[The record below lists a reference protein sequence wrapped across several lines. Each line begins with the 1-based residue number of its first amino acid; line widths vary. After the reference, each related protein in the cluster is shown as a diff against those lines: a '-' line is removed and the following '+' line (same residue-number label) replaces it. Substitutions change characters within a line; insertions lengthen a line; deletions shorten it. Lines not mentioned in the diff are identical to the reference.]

1 MVMVL
6 FPLIFVLGYTMIA
19 LEHPLKIS
27 KSASALV
34 LGSVLWLLWFIV
46 TKNSPATAA
55 QLNET
60 IGSVASIIFFLMG
73 AMAIVTVVDS
83 YDGFSII
90 TSRVRTNNVRVLLW
104 LITGI
109 TFFMSAVL
117 DNMTTAIVMM
127 MLTRKLITDSRARMY
142 FGGMIIIA
150 SNAGGAA
157 SPIGDVTTTM
167 LWIGGQISA
176 LGILERVNFASVLN
190 VAVPLLFVT
199 KLLKGTAR
207 SEDAQRELEKQPI
220 SRLDRDIV
228 FFCGIG
234 GLVLVPVYRAVFGIP
249 PCIGMLLSLGLLWF
263 LTDII
268 LKKKER
274 KGETD
279 MDKYSISHLLSKV
292 DFSSVLFFAGILF
305 AVGVLGANGQ
315 LSALATWLGEKFGSI
330 KIIVLIIG
338 LFSSVV
344 DNVPL
349 VAAMMGMYP
358 IASYPMDSLLWEFA
372 AYCAGTGGSIL
383 IIGSAAGVATM
394 GIGKISF
401 GWYLKHIAP
410 LALLG
415 YFVGAGCYLGMRVL
429 FG

>member
-1 MVMVL
+1 MVMAL
-6 FPLIFVLGYTMIA
+6 FPVMFVLGYMMIA
-19 LEHPLKIS
+19 LEHPLKIN

-46 TKNSPATAA
+46 TKNAPATTV

-127 MLTRKLITDSRARMY
+127 MLTRKLISDSKARLY

-176 LGILERVNFASVLN
+176 LGILERVNLASILDVL
-190 VAVPLLFVT
+190 VPLLFVSRI
-199 KLLKGTAR
+199 LKGTVR
-207 SEDAQRELEKQPI
+207 SEAAQCELEKQPI
-220 SRLDRDIV
+220 SRCDRDIV
-228 FFCGIG
+228 FFSGIG

-249 PCIGMLLSLGLLWF
+249 PYLGMFFSLGLLWF

-268 LKKKER
+268 LKKRER
-274 KGETD
+274 QGETN
-279 MDKYSISHLLSKV
+279 MEGLSISHLLSKV

-305 AVGVLGANGQ
+305 AVGVFSANGQ
-315 LSALATWLGEKFGSI
+315 LSELATWLGDKLGSI
-330 KIIVLIIG
+330 KIIVFITG
-338 LFSSVV
+338 LLSSVV

-349 VAAMMGMYP
+349 VAAMIGMYP

-383 IIGSAAGVATM
+383 IIGSAAGVAAM

-415 YFVGAGCYLGMRVL
+415 YAVGAACYLGMRL
-429 FG
+429 IF

>member
-1 MVMVL
+1 MVMAL
-6 FPLIFVLGYTMIA
+6 FPVMFILGYAMIA
-19 LEHPLKIS
+19 LEHPLKIN

-34 LGSVLWLLWFIV
+34 LGSALWLLWFIV
-46 TKNSPATAA
+46 TKNAPATAA
-55 QLNET
+55 QLNES

-127 MLTRKLITDSRARMY
+127 MLTRKLISDSKVRLY

-176 LGILERVNFASVLN
+176 LGILARVSFASILN
-190 VAVPLLFVT
+190 VLVPLFFVSRM
-199 KLLKGTAR
+199 LKGAAR
-207 SEDAQRELEKQPI
+207 TEAAQCKLEKQPI
-220 SRLDRDIV
+220 SRLDRNIV

-234 GLVLVPVYRAVFGIP
+234 GLVLVPVYRTLFGIP
-249 PCIGMLLSLGLLWF
+249 PCMGMLLSLGLLWF
-263 LTDII
+263 LTDMI

-274 KGETD
+274 RGQTG
-279 MDKYSISHLLSKV
+279 MDHLSISHLLSKV

-305 AVGVLGANGQ
+305 AVGVFGANGQ
-315 LSALATWLGEKFGSI
+315 LSEIATWLGEKFGSI
-330 KIIVLIIG
+330 KIIVFIIG
-338 LFSSVV
+338 LLSSVV

-349 VAAMMGMYP
+349 VAAVMGMYP
-358 IASYPMDSLLWEFA
+358 LPSYPMDSLLWEFT

-394 GIGKISF
+394 GIEKISF

-415 YFVGAGCYLGMRVL
+415 YAVGAACYLGMQLL
-429 FG
+429 F

>member
-1 MVMVL
+1 MAL
-6 FPLIFVLGYTMIA
+6 FPVMFVLGYTMIA
-19 LEHPLKIS
+19 LEHPLKIN

-34 LGSVLWLLWFIV
+34 LGSGLWLLWFIV
-46 TKNSPATAA
+46 TKNAPATAA

-127 MLTRKLITDSRARMY
+127 MLTRKLISDSKVRLY

-176 LGILERVNFASVLN
+176 LGILARVSFASILN
-190 VAVPLLFVT
+190 VLVPLFFVSRM
-199 KLLKGTAR
+199 LKGAAR
-207 SEDAQRELEKQPI
+207 TEAAQCKLEKQPI
-220 SRLDRDIV
+220 SRLDRNIV

-234 GLVLVPVYRAVFGIP
+234 GLVLVPVYRTLFGIP
-249 PCIGMLLSLGLLWF
+249 PCMGMLLSLGLLWF
-263 LTDII
+263 LTDMI

-274 KGETD
+274 RGQTG
-279 MDKYSISHLLSKV
+279 MDRFSISHLLSKV

-305 AVGVLGANGQ
+305 AVGVFSANGQ
-315 LSALATWLGEKFGSI
+315 LSEIATWLGEKFGSI
-330 KIIVLIIG
+330 KMIVFIIG
-338 LFSSVV
+338 LLSSVV

-349 VAAMMGMYP
+349 VAAVMGMYP
-358 IASYPMDSLLWEFA
+358 LSSYPMDSLLWEFA

-394 GIGKISF
+394 GIEKISF
-401 GWYLKHIAP
+401 GWFLKHIAP

-415 YFVGAGCYLGMRVL
+415 YAVGAACYLGMQLL
-429 FG
+429 F

>member
-1 MVMVL
+1 MVMAL
-6 FPLIFVLGYTMIA
+6 FPVMFVLGYTMIA
-19 LEHPLKIS
+19 LEHPLKIN

-46 TKNSPATAA
+46 TKNAPATAA

-127 MLTRKLITDSRARMY
+127 MLTRKLISDSKVRLY

-176 LGILERVNFASVLN
+176 LGILARVSFASILN
-190 VAVPLLFVT
+190 VLVPLFFVSRM
-199 KLLKGTAR
+199 LKGAAR
-207 SEDAQRELEKQPI
+207 TEAAQCKLEKQPI
-220 SRLDRDIV
+220 SRLDRNIV

-234 GLVLVPVYRAVFGIP
+234 GLVLVPVYRTLFGIP
-249 PCIGMLLSLGLLWF
+249 PCMGMLLSLGLLWF
-263 LTDII
+263 LTDMI

-274 KGETD
+274 RGQTG
-279 MDKYSISHLLSKV
+279 MDRFSISHLLSKV

-305 AVGVLGANGQ
+305 AVGVFSANGQ
-315 LSALATWLGEKFGSI
+315 LSEIATWLGEKFGSI
-330 KIIVLIIG
+330 KMIVFIIG
-338 LFSSVV
+338 LLSSVV

-349 VAAMMGMYP
+349 VAAVMGMYP
-358 IASYPMDSLLWEFA
+358 LSSYPMDSLLWEFA

-394 GIGKISF
+394 GIEKISF
-401 GWYLKHIAP
+401 GWFLKHIAP

-415 YFVGAGCYLGMRVL
+415 YAVGAACYLGMQLL
-429 FG
+429 F

>member
-1 MVMVL
+1 MVMAL
-6 FPLIFVLGYTMIA
+6 FPVMFVLGYAMIA
-19 LEHPLKIS
+19 LEHPLKIN

-34 LGSVLWLLWFIV
+34 LGSALWLLWFIV
-46 TKNSPATAA
+46 TKNAPATAT

-127 MLTRKLITDSRARMY
+127 MLTRKLISDSKVRLY

-176 LGILERVNFASVLN
+176 LGILARVGFASILN
-190 VAVPLLFVT
+190 VLVPLFFVSRM
-199 KLLKGTAR
+199 LKGAAR
-207 SEDAQRELEKQPI
+207 TEAAQCKLEKQPI
-220 SRLDRDIV
+220 SRLDRNIV

-234 GLVLVPVYRAVFGIP
+234 GLVLVPVYRTLFGIP
-249 PCIGMLLSLGLLWF
+249 PCMGMLLSLGLLWF
-263 LTDII
+263 LTDMI

-274 KGETD
+274 RGQTG
-279 MDKYSISHLLSKV
+279 MDRFSISHLLSKV

-305 AVGVLGANGQ
+305 AVGVFSANGQ
-315 LSALATWLGEKFGSI
+315 LSEIATWLGEKFGSI
-330 KIIVLIIG
+330 KMIVFIIG
-338 LFSSVV
+338 LLSSVV

-349 VAAMMGMYP
+349 VAAVMGMYP
-358 IASYPMDSLLWEFA
+358 LSSYPMDSLLWEFA

-394 GIGKISF
+394 GIEKISF
-401 GWYLKHIAP
+401 GWFLKHIAP

-415 YFVGAGCYLGMRVL
+415 YAVGAACYLGMQLL
-429 FG
+429 F

>member
-1 MVMVL
+1 MAL
-6 FPLIFVLGYTMIA
+6 FPVMFVLGYTMIA
-19 LEHPLKIS
+19 LEHPLKIN

-46 TKNSPATAA
+46 TKNAPATAA

-127 MLTRKLITDSRARMY
+127 MLTRKLISDSKVRLY

-176 LGILERVNFASVLN
+176 LGILARVSFASILN
-190 VAVPLLFVT
+190 VLVPLFFVSRM
-199 KLLKGTAR
+199 LKGAAR
-207 SEDAQRELEKQPI
+207 TEAAQCKLEKQPI
-220 SRLDRDIV
+220 SRLDRNIV

-234 GLVLVPVYRAVFGIP
+234 GLVLVPVYRTLFGIP
-249 PCIGMLLSLGLLWF
+249 PCMGMLLSLGLLWF
-263 LTDII
+263 LTDMI

-274 KGETD
+274 RGQTG
-279 MDKYSISHLLSKV
+279 MDRFSISHLLSKV

-305 AVGVLGANGQ
+305 AVGVFSANGQ
-315 LSALATWLGEKFGSI
+315 LSEIATWLGEKFGSI
-330 KIIVLIIG
+330 KMIVFIIG
-338 LFSSVV
+338 LLSSVV

-349 VAAMMGMYP
+349 VAAVMGMYP
-358 IASYPMDSLLWEFA
+358 LSSYPMDSLLWEFA

-394 GIGKISF
+394 GIEKISF
-401 GWYLKHIAP
+401 GWFLKHIAP

-415 YFVGAGCYLGMRVL
+415 YAVGAACYLGMQLL
-429 FG
+429 F

>member
-1 MVMVL
+1 MVMAL
-6 FPLIFVLGYTMIA
+6 FPVMFILGYAMIA
-19 LEHPLKIS
+19 LEHPLKIN

-34 LGSVLWLLWFIV
+34 LGSALWLLWFIV
-46 TKNSPATAA
+46 TKNAPATAA
-55 QLNET
+55 QLNES

-127 MLTRKLITDSRARMY
+127 MLTRKLISDSKVRLY

-176 LGILERVNFASVLN
+176 LGILARVSFASILN
-190 VAVPLLFVT
+190 VLVPLFFVSRM
-199 KLLKGTAR
+199 LKGAAR
-207 SEDAQRELEKQPI
+207 TEAAQCKLEKQPI
-220 SRLDRDIV
+220 SRLDRNIV

-234 GLVLVPVYRAVFGIP
+234 GLVLVPVYRTLFGIP
-249 PCIGMLLSLGLLWF
+249 PCMGMLLSLGLLWF
-263 LTDII
+263 LTDMI

-274 KGETD
+274 RGQTG
-279 MDKYSISHLLSKV
+279 MDHLSISHLLSKV

-305 AVGVLGANGQ
+305 AVGVFGANGQ
-315 LSALATWLGEKFGSI
+315 LSEVATWLGEKFGSI
-330 KIIVLIIG
+330 KIIVFIIG
-338 LFSSVV
+338 LLSSVV

-349 VAAMMGMYP
+349 VAAVMGMYP
-358 IASYPMDSLLWEFA
+358 LSSYPMDSLLWEFT

-394 GIGKISF
+394 GIEKISF

-415 YFVGAGCYLGMRVL
+415 YAVGAACYLGMQLL
-429 FG
+429 F

>member
-1 MVMVL
+1 MVMAL
-6 FPLIFVLGYTMIA
+6 FPVMFILGYAMIA
-19 LEHPLKIS
+19 LEHPLKIN

-34 LGSVLWLLWFIV
+34 LGSALWLLWFIV
-46 TKNSPATAA
+46 TKNAPATAA
-55 QLNET
+55 QLNES

-127 MLTRKLITDSRARMY
+127 MLTRKLISDSKVRLY

-176 LGILERVNFASVLN
+176 LGILARVSFASILN
-190 VAVPLLFVT
+190 VLVPLFFVSRM
-199 KLLKGTAR
+199 LKGAAR
-207 SEDAQRELEKQPI
+207 TEAAQCKLEKQPI
-220 SRLDRDIV
+220 SRLDRNIV

-234 GLVLVPVYRAVFGIP
+234 GLVLVPVYRTLFGIP
-249 PCIGMLLSLGLLWF
+249 PCMGMLLSLGLLWF
-263 LTDII
+263 LTDMI

-274 KGETD
+274 RGQTG
-279 MDKYSISHLLSKV
+279 MDHFSISHLLSKV

-305 AVGVLGANGQ
+305 AVGVFGANGQ
-315 LSALATWLGEKFGSI
+315 LSEVATWLGEKFGSI
-330 KIIVLIIG
+330 KIIVFIIG
-338 LFSSVV
+338 LLSSVV

-349 VAAMMGMYP
+349 VAAVMGMYP
-358 IASYPMDSLLWEFA
+358 LSSYPMDSLLWEFT

-394 GIGKISF
+394 GIEKISF

-415 YFVGAGCYLGMRVL
+415 YAVGAACYLGMQLL
-429 FG
+429 F